1 MNNSASILGDIDGLE
16 AARHPDGEAFA
27 RELIDRVKHPVLT
40 PVMGAVPGEIIVPDV
55 VCMLGP

>member
-1 MNNSASILGDIDGLE
+1 MNNSASILDDIDGLE

-27 RELIDRVKHPVLT
+27 REFIDRVEHPVLA
-40 PVMGAVPGEIIVPDV
+40 PVMGAVLDEIIVPDV